1 MTRLSY
7 EEKMERVL
15 KYDYNT
21 LKRVATKWLGKGW
34 RNCNSW
40 ASMEEL
46 KLAKLCKR
54 RLDWFEFDEIPYC
67 TWERYLLIYPL

>member
-1 MTRLSY
+1 MRLSY
-7 EEKMERVL
+7 EEKMDRVL

-40 ASMEEL
+40 ASMEAL
-46 KLAKLCKR
+46 KLAKL
-54 RLDWFEFDEIPYC
+54 
-67 TWERYLLIYPL
+67 